1 MTSDFNSKLYI
12 AIIGDIKDSKKIENR
27 NEVQQKLNA
36 ILKKINMEYK
46 EEISSN
52 FIITLGDEFQGLL
65 CNGARVMEI
74 ITEIETRLYPIN
86 IRFGVGIGA
95 ITTEINREY
104 AIGADGPG
112 YYSARS
118 AIENLKENE
127 KKKKINVGNIRFE
140 ADVENYLTI
149 SMLNTITSLMMAIK
163 ENWSERQRKV
173 IYDMLTSGE
182 SQVEAAK
189 RLGVKQSTVQK
200 ILAKGKYYA
209 YKDALDTINKVMGE
223 INV

>member
-163 ENWSERQRKV
+163 ENWSERQREV
-173 IYDMLTSGE
+173 IYDRLTSGE